1 MPSRLK
7 QLFARFDET
16 ELLYDN
22 QQNENDPDN
31 DALGDE
37 QDEIFKTVF
46 HIIRDNMDAFES
58 IRQALDSALEVI
70 SATYG
75 RDENGELDPDCE
87 SEYSGADIVEMLE
100 GIEIGISEAAEAAN
114 QLFGDGA
121 EEATDTPASE

>member
-1 MPSRLK
+1 MPSQLK

-16 ELLYDN
+16 ELLYNN
-22 QQNENDPDN
+22 QQD
-31 DALGDE
+31 DALCDALCDE

-87 SEYSGADIVEMLE
+87 PDHSAADIVEMLG